1 MTTHLQ
7 RNLEDVEMTR
17 YALVTGA
24 GQGIG
29 FGIAQRLTED
39 GYHVYTTD
47 YDEGL
52 AKAAAEKLG
61 GTALRLDVGDPQ
73 SIKDAAIQVPELD
86 LLVNSAGIYPWSPL
100 LDISVEEFD
109 RVFAIN
115 VRGNLLCMQAFHPQ
129 LAASARGAIVNITS
143 MSALVPATGVGS
155 YAASKAAAA
164 MLIQQAAVEFS
175 SDGIRVN
182 GVAPG
187 SVQTEG
193 THRAIKDGEE
203 PAKAPFIPIGRLAG
217 PGDIANVVGFLASDD
232 AAYVTGQNI
241 VVDGGFLNNTF
252 DLYRRLSEAQ
262 QS

>member
-1 MTTHLQ
+1 
-7 RNLEDVEMTR
+7 MTR

-29 FGIAQRLTED
+29 FGIAKRLTED
-39 GYHVYTTD
+39 GYHVYVTD

-61 GTALRLDVGDPQ
+61 GTALVLDVSDPQ
-73 SIKDAAIQVPELD
+73 SVKDAAAKVPELSV
-86 LLVNSAGIYPWSPL
+86 LVNSAGIYPWSPL
-100 LDISVEEFD
+100 VDISVEEFD

-129 LAASARGAIVNITS
+129 LAADGRGAIVNITS
-143 MSALVPATGVGS
+143 MSALAPAIGVGS

-164 MLIQQAAVEFS
+164 MLIQQAAVEYAP
-175 SDGIRVN
+175 DGIRVN

-193 THRAIKDGEE
+193 TNRAIKEGEA
-203 PAKAPFIPIGRLAG
+203 PQDAPFIPLGRLAG
-217 PGDIANVVGFLASDD
+217 PADMASVVSFLASDD
-232 AAYVTGQNI
+232 AGYVTGQNI

-252 DLYRRLSEAQ
+252 ALYRHVTQPA
-262 QS
+262 

>member
-1 MTTHLQ
+1 
-7 RNLEDVEMTR
+7 MTR

-39 GYHVYTTD
+39 GYHVYATD

-52 AKAAAEKLG
+52 AKSAAEKLG
-61 GTALRLDVGDPQ
+61 GTPLQLDVSSPE
-73 SIKDAAIQVPELD
+73 SVKAAAAAVPELS

-109 RVFAIN
+109 RVFAVN

-129 LAASARGAIVNITS
+129 LAADGKGAIVNITS
-143 MSALVPATGVGS
+143 MSALAPAVGVGS

-164 MLIQQAAVEFS
+164 MLIQQAAVEFAQ
-175 SDGIRVN
+175 DGIRVN

-193 THRAIKDGEE
+193 TNRAIKDGGE
-203 PAKAPFIPIGRLAG
+203 PEKAPFIPLGRLAG
-217 PGDIANVVGFLASDD
+217 PADMASVVSFLASAD
-232 AAYVTGQNI
+232 AGYVTGQNI

-252 DLYRRLSEAQ
+252 ALYRHATQ
-262 QS
+262 PA

>member
-1 MTTHLQ
+1 
-7 RNLEDVEMTR
+7 MTR

-29 FGIAQRLTED
+29 YGIAKRLTDD

-47 YDEGL
+47 YDAQL
-52 AKAAAEKLG
+52 AEAAAAKLG

-73 SIKDAAIQVPELD
+73 SVKDAAAKVPALS

-100 LDISVEEFD
+100 LGISVEEFD

-129 LAASARGAIVNITS
+129 LAADGQGAIVNITS
-143 MSALVPATGVGS
+143 MSALIPAIGVGS

-164 MLIQQAAVEFS
+164 MLIQQAAIEFAP
-175 SDGIRVN
+175 DGIRVN

-193 THRAIKDGEE
+193 TNRAIVEGEE
-203 PAKAPFIPIGRLAG
+203 PQKAPFIPLGRLAG
-217 PGDIANVVGFLASDD
+217 PADMASVVSFLASDD
-232 AAYVTGQNI
+232 AGYVTGQNI
-241 VVDGGFLNNTF
+241 VVDGGFLANTF
-252 DLYRRLSEAQ
+252 ALYRHATQ
-262 QS
+262 QA